1 MFKKFKLL
9 LIISLLTTTL
19 FSQEVLIYNSPDYQL
34 KSNIKSQTTKQ
45 DTVQL
50 PFFDDFSAPQLN
62 PQLWRTNGVTI
73 DFTGSIYPPSIGAV
87 MFDATD
93 LNGNFYATNYNVSTP
108 SDTLTSA
115 PINLNFPGDQTIY
128 LSFFYEPK
136 GLLNMPEAQDSLIL
150 QFYSPS
156 QNTWTTVWKDTG
168 SSTVPQKIRFKL
180 VMIKIDSSKYLQNGF
195 RFRFINYTSLGSPT
209 YPSLISD
216 CDYWFIDYVY
226 LDRNRYSGDTIF
238 PDVAIQYPITFKF
251 DDYTAIPYDH
261 YQPSHINH
269 NLKVQFRN
277 NDAISRTVDSLYI
290 IFKNYQTHSTLDTLF
305 LGSYSFPPQGNFFFQ
320 AQNIDYSLPINE
332 PTKLLLQTKL
342 ITNASDPAQN
352 NSTSSSLYM
361 TDFYAYDDGTAEAGY
376 GLVGDGTYLAQV
388 AARFYTLKTDTLK
401 AIMLYV
407 NKTYRLHQPHYFYIE
422 IWENDPDYGLPGQ
435 LIYEQVGAEI
445 NFNNLDH
452 YQLFLLDSPVVVTD
466 TFYIGWKKTDQ
477 QLMNVGLDLNEP
489 IENYKFYNIDGQWK
503 RSSIPGNLMIRP
515 VFGTQGL
522 ISALNKISQKPA
534 IKIYPNPAFD
544 HCFIETNTPGRIRV
558 INLQGKIVKTLQ
570 INHSRQI
577 DLSNLPAG
585 LYLINFSTKNQ
596 SISKKLIINR

>member
-1 MFKKFKLL
+1 MFKKFKLV
-9 LIISLLTTTL
+9 LIAAFFTSTL
-19 FSQEVLIYNSPDYQL
+19 FAQEVLIYNSSGIESKPHM
-34 KSNIKSQTTKQ
+34 KAVAAKQ

-50 PFFDDFSAPQLN
+50 PFFDDFSAPQLDSE
-62 PQLWRTNGVTI
+62 LWRTNGVTI
-73 DFTGSIYPPSIGAV
+73 NFTGSIYPPSIGAA

-93 LNGNFYATNYNVSTP
+93 LNGNFYATNYNVTTP

-115 PINLNFPGDQTIY
+115 PINLNFPGDNTIY

-136 GLLNMPEAQDSLIL
+136 GLLNMPEAQDSLVL

-156 QNTWTTVWKDTG
+156 QNQWSTVWKDTG
-168 SSTVPQKIRFKL
+168 SSTVPQQIRFKL

-226 LDRNRYSGDTIF
+226 LDRNRYAGDTVF
-238 PDVAIQYPITFKF
+238 ADVAIQYPITFKF
-251 DDYTAIPYDH
+251 DDFTAIPYAH

-290 IFKNYQTHSTLDTLF
+290 IFKDYQTQNTLDTLF

-320 AQNIDYSLPINE
+320 AQNIDYSMPVAE
-332 PTKLLLQTKL
+332 PKKLLLQTKL
-342 ITNASDPAQN
+342 ITNTADPAQN
-352 NSTSSSLYM
+352 NLTNSSLYV
-361 TDFYAYDDGTAEAGY
+361 TDFYAFDDGTAEAGY

-388 AARFYTLKTDTLK
+388 AARFYTYKTDTLK

-407 NKTYRLHQPHYFYIE
+407 NKTYRLNQPHYFYIE
-422 IWENDPDYGLPGQ
+422 VWENDPDYGIPGQ
-435 LIYEQVGAEI
+435 LIYEQSGAEI
-445 NFNNLDH
+445 DFNNLDH

-477 QLMNVGLDLNEP
+477 QLMNVGLDLNSP
-489 IENYKFYNIDGQWK
+489 VENYKFYNIDGQW
-503 RSSIPGNLMIRP
+503 RQSSITGNLMIRP

-522 ISALNKISQKPA
+522 ISALNKTTSKPLV
-534 IKIYPNPAFD
+534 KIYPNPARD
-544 HCFIETNTPGRIRV
+544 HCIVETMEPGRIRV
-558 INLQGKIVKTLQ
+558 INLQGKIVRTRQ
-570 INHSRQI
+570 ISGRAEI

-585 LYLINFSTKNQ
+585 LYLINFSTATQ
-596 SISKKLIINR
+596 TVTKKLIISQ